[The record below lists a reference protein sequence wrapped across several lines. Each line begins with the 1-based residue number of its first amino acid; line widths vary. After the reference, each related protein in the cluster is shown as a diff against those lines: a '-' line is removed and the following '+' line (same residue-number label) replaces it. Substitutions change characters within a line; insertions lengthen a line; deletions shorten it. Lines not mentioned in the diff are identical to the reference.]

1 MNTDKVQNIVEN
13 ILTKTDLSVV
23 NQHQGLT
30 WSDQF
35 KAVLNLIPVVG
46 GLLAQE
52 YQNLQDYRDS
62 EFFRKYTVF
71 IMGLS
76 DTTIEQRC
84 KSAEEVGLK
93 AQDAPG
99 NVIANMVDAL
109 DNINKE
115 KYFAKLSRAKIEGLL
130 SIEDYFRLSSV
141 LARIPYT
148 DLSNLPLYQ
157 DEYYDEDG
165 DTELLYSTGVLR
177 MAKVSEE
184 GDKYILSPL
193 GEKFMKFVLG
203 KAVNVKHVKGTKTE
217 MQWEPLTNGEIQ
229 NIVDKSLIEAHY
241 NANDQAMFDLDFL
254 KGK

>member
-1 MNTDKVQNIVEN
+1 M
-13 ILTKTDLSVV
+13 
-23 NQHQGLT
+23 
-30 WSDQF
+30 
-35 KAVLNLIPVVG
+35 
-46 GLLAQE
+46 
-52 YQNLQDYRDS
+52 
-62 EFFRKYTVF
+62 
-71 IMGLS
+71 
-76 DTTIEQRC
+76 
-84 KSAEEVGLK
+84 
-93 AQDAPG
+93 
-99 NVIANMVDAL
+99 
-109 DNINKE
+109 
-115 KYFAKLSRAKIEGLL
+115 SRAKIEGLL

-193 GEKFMKFVLG
+193 GEKFMRFVLG

-229 NIVDKSLIEAHY
+229 NIVDKSLTEAHY

-254 KGK
+254 KSK

>member
-84 KSAEEVGLK
+84 KFAEEVGLK

-115 KYFAKLSRAKIEGLL
+115 KYFAKVSRAKI
-130 SIEDYFRLSSV
+130 D
-141 LARIPYT
+141 
-148 DLSNLPLYQ
+148 
-157 DEYYDEDG
+157 
-165 DTELLYSTGVLR
+165 
-177 MAKVSEE
+177 
-184 GDKYILSPL
+184 
-193 GEKFMKFVLG
+193 
-203 KAVNVKHVKGTKTE
+203 
-217 MQWEPLTNGEIQ
+217 
-229 NIVDKSLIEAHY
+229 VD
-241 NANDQAMFDLDFL
+241 NT
-254 KGK
+254 

>member
-84 KSAEEVGLK
+84 KFAEEVGLK

-130 SIEDYFRLSSV
+130 SIEDILDYLLYLQES
-141 LARIPYT
+141 LIPIILISHYT
-148 DLSNLPLYQ
+148 KMR
-157 DEYYDEDG
+157 YYDEDG

>member
-76 DTTIEQRC
+76 DTLLNNDANLQR
-84 KSAEEVGLK
+84 K
-93 AQDAPG
+93 
-99 NVIANMVDAL
+99 
-109 DNINKE
+109 
-115 KYFAKLSRAKIEGLL
+115 
-130 SIEDYFRLSSV
+130 
-141 LARIPYT
+141 
-148 DLSNLPLYQ
+148 
-157 DEYYDEDG
+157 
-165 DTELLYSTGVLR
+165 
-177 MAKVSEE
+177 
-184 GDKYILSPL
+184 
-193 GEKFMKFVLG
+193 
-203 KAVNVKHVKGTKTE
+203 
-217 MQWEPLTNGEIQ
+217 
-229 NIVDKSLIEAHY
+229 
-241 NANDQAMFDLDFL
+241 
-254 KGK
+254 